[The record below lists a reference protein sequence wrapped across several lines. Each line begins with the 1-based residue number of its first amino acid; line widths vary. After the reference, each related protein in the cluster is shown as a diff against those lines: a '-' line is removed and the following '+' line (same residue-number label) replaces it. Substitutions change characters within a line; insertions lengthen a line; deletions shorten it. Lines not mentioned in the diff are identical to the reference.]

1 MVMGYA
7 VCHTPGGSAA
17 LVSWW
22 QGEQKVHG
30 LPQRVCFTV
39 PGVTKWCVVT
49 RNSELVVI
57 KRFVAL
63 DTAYFC

>member
-1 MVMGYA
+1 MLSATLQAA
-7 VCHTPGGSAA
+7 VPLWCPGGR
-17 LVSWW
+17 VSRRPM
-22 QGEQKVHG
+22 VY
-30 LPQRVCFTV
+30 LRVRFTV

-57 KRFVAL
+57 KGFVAL